1 MQAVYSSET
10 SEHVLHGAE
19 TQKEVIIWWTTA
31 VKTQNV
37 VCLHKFRVAVRPR
50 TRANVEFN
58 HQAFLKDIK
67 ICDTMKRAI
76 GELWM

>member
-1 MQAVYSSET
+1 MK
-10 SEHVLHGAE
+10 
-19 TQKEVIIWWTTA
+19 TQK
-31 VKTQNV
+31 V